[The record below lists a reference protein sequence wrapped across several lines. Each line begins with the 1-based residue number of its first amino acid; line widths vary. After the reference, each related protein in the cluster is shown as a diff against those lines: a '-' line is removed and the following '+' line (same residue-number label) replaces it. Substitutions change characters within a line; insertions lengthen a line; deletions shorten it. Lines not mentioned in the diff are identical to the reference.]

1 MFSTSIYS
9 VAHQSQGSRSEA
21 AETTQT
27 TLLNNN
33 NNNNNNNSRLSCRA
47 SRVGSSIV
55 MVQISYLHVSAVES
69 SNMVERQSNN
79 NVISVVN
86 IETTVSQPP
95 VISK

>member
-9 VAHQSQGSRSEA
+9 VAHQSPGSRSEA

-33 NNNNNNNSRLSCRA
+33 NNSSRLSCRA

-55 MVQISYLHVSAVES
+55 MVQISYLHVSAVVES
-69 SNMVERQSNN
+69 SNMVQRQSNN
-79 NVISVVN
+79 NVSSVVN